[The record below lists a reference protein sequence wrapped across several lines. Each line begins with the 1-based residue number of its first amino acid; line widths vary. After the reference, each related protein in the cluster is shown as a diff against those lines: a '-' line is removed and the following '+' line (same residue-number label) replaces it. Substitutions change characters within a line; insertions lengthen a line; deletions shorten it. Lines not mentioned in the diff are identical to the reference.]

1 MVTGATGTH
10 LSDYAHIVVT
20 GGAGFIGSAFAR
32 RYIANHPGA
41 RVTVIDKLT
50 YAGNLAN
57 LAPVWENPRF
67 RFVQADIGDDVAITP
82 VVASAHAVVNFA
94 AESHVDRS
102 LTDPDVFV
110 RTNVLGTN
118 VLLRAARAAGVERFV
133 HVSTDEVYG
142 HVATGAATEETPPK
156 PRNPYSASKAGA
168 ELLAFSYF
176 TNFGLPVIVTRGSNT
191 IGPYQYPE
199 KATPLFV
206 TNAIDHLPLP
216 VYGQGTAIRDYLYV
230 DDHAAAIDLIL
241 HRGVAGEAYNVGSED
256 ALNTVEL
263 AHAILGRLDRP
274 QTLVQF
280 VADRPGHDLRYS
292 LDSTKLRALGWR
304 REYDLEATLDAT
316 VKWYEANE
324 DWWRPIK
331 SGAFREYYRR
341 QYGDAFASATA
352 ARGTS

>member
-1 MVTGATGTH
+1 MAADATADRPDP
-10 LSDYAHIVVT
+10 LAHVVVT

-32 RYIANHPGA
+32 NFLAWHPEA
-41 RVTVIDKLT
+41 RITVIDKLT

-67 RFVQADIGDDVAITP
+67 RFVQADIGDDAAVGP
-82 VVASAHAVVNFA
+82 VIAQAQAVVNFA

-102 LTDPDVFV
+102 LTDPDTFV

-118 VLLRAARAAGVERFV
+118 VLLRAARDAGLTRFV

-142 HVATGAATEETPPK
+142 HVATGAATEETPLR

-216 VYGQGTAIRDYLYV
+216 VYGQGTAIRDYLHV
-230 DDHAAAIDLIL
+230 DDHASAIDLVL
-241 HRGVAGEAYNVGSED
+241 RRGVAGEAYNVGSED

-263 AHAILGRLDRP
+263 AHEILRRLGRP
-274 QTLVQF
+274 QSLVQF
-280 VADRPGHDLRYS
+280 VADRPGHDYRYS
-292 LDSTKLRALGWR
+292 LDSTKLRALGWQR
-304 REYDLEATLDAT
+304 AFGLQATLDST
-316 VKWYEANE
+316 VEWYAANE
-324 DWWRPIK
+324 TWWRPIK
-331 SGAFREYYRR
+331 SGAFREYYAR
-341 QYGDAFASATA
+341 QYGAAFAAATPGA
-352 ARGTS
+352 AKA

>member
-1 MVTGATGTH
+1 MVTEASGNQLPEH
-10 LSDYAHIVVT
+10 AHTVVT

-32 RYIANHPGA
+32 NYLADHPTA

-57 LAPVWENPRF
+57 LAPIWENPRF
-67 RFVQADIGDDVAITP
+67 RFVQADIADSDAIMP
-82 VVASAHAVVNFA
+82 VVASAQAVVNFA

-102 LTDPDVFV
+102 LTDPDIFV

-118 VLLRAARAAGVERFV
+118 ILLRAAKDAGVSRFV

-199 KATPLFV
+199 KATPLFI

-216 VYGQGTAIRDYLYV
+216 VYGQGTAIRDYLFV

-256 ALNTVEL
+256 ALNTIEL
-263 AHAILGRLDRP
+263 ANEILTRLDRP
-274 QTLVQF
+274 ASLVQF

-304 REYDLEATLDAT
+304 RTYDRKATLDAT
-316 VKWYEANE
+316 VEWYVANE
-324 DWWRPIK
+324 GWWRPIK

-341 QYGDAFASATA
+341 QYGEAFAATA
-352 ARGTS
+352 AAGRVS